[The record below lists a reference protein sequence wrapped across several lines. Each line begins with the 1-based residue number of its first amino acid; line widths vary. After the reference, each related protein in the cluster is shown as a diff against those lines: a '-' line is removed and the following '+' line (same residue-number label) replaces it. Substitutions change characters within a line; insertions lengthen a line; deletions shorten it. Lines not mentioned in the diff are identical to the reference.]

1 MKSNLL
7 LPASLHFICGVTAL
21 SYIPLHE
28 KYLWPC
34 AGMCTVLIF
43 VGMVL
48 FCHKRRAHPS
58 IPFFLFFLC
67 GTLCAIN
74 HALGCEVHFFPSEG
88 EKLFHA
94 LKSTVNAT
102 AFEKS
107 STRALVQALLCG
119 DRTLLPRDIQQD
131 FKNSG
136 AAHILALSGL
146 HLAILS
152 GILKKALFF
161 LGHSPRGKM
170 ARNSFLIAASAIYTL
185 ACGAGASLVRA
196 FIFITISAIADM
208 CPGRKTEAANRLL
221 FAAMLQLTFHP
232 EALKSLSFQLSYLSC
247 VGIITLKPYLILWL
261 PEDKGAA
268 RKMWE
273 SLSLSL
279 SCQILTAPLVY
290 LKFGTLPKYFLLTN
304 LLALPVC
311 EFLIH
316 VGVSA
321 IILNALGVHPGA
333 LIWLSDMSASL
344 MLDILHI
351 ISSIP

>member
-21 SYIPLHE
+21 SYIPLQENH
-28 KYLWPC
+28 LWLC
-34 AGMCTVLIF
+34 AGICTVLIF
-43 VGMVL
+43 VGLVL
-48 FCHKRRAHPS
+48 FCREKRAHTA
-58 IPFFLFFLC
+58 IPFIVFFLC
-67 GTLCAIN
+67 GALCAIN
-74 HALGCEVHFFPSEG
+74 HALGCEIHFFPSAG
-88 EKLFHA
+88 EKLFHG
-94 LKSTVNAT
+94 LKSAVNGAVFQKT
-102 AFEKS
+102 

-131 FKNSG
+131 FKDSG

-161 LGHSPRGKM
+161 SGHSPGGKII
-170 ARNSFLIAASAIYTL
+170 RNAFLIITAAIYTL

-208 CPGRKTEAANRLL
+208 CPQRKAEAANRLL
-221 FAAMLQLTFHP
+221 FAAMIQLTFHP
-232 EALKSLSFQLSYLSC
+232 EALRSLSFQLSYLSC
-247 VGIITLKPYLILWL
+247 AGIITLKPYLSLWL
-261 PEDKGAA
+261 PEDRGPA
-268 RKMWE
+268 RKIWE

-290 LKFGTLPKYFLLTN
+290 LEFGTVPKYFLLTN

-316 VGVSA
+316 VSVCT
-321 IILNALGVHPGA
+321 IILNALGVHPKA
-333 LIWLSDMSASL
+333 FIWLGDMSASL